1 MISITNKIAR
11 TALFATLA
19 LGTLAGTGAAQ
30 AQQAREYC
38 FNNSDKVNVLAGD
51 FSSGFYAYPLGRSGN
66 SLYYQRVGN
75 TNRYVGTTGAIY
87 TLFSDGRATW
97 SDGSQM
103 INLYYC
109 R

>member
-1 MISITNKIAR
+1 MISRTTKFAR
-11 TALFATLA
+11 TAFFAVLA
-19 LGTLAGTGAAQ
+19 VATLAGTGSAQ

-38 FNNSDKVNVLAGD
+38 WTNSDKVNVLAGD
-51 FSSGFYAYPLGRSGN
+51 FSNGFYAYPLGRSGN
-66 SLYYQRVGN
+66 SLYYERVGN

-103 INLYYC
+103 IKLYYC

>member
-1 MISITNKIAR
+1 MISITAKFAR
-11 TALFATLA
+11 TALFAALA
-19 LGTLAGTGAAQ
+19 VGTLASGGAAQ

-38 FNNSDKVNVLAGD
+38 FTNSNQVNVLAGD
-51 FSSGFYAYPLGRSGN
+51 FASGFYAYPLGRSGK
-66 SLYYQRVGN
+66 SLYYKRVGN

-87 TLFSDGRATW
+87 TLFSDGKATW